1 MEPFLRWAGGK
12 SWLVK
17 YLDEIVGD
25 IEFSHY
31 FEPFLGGGAIFFA
44 TKHKLRSYLSDANE
58 DLVRTYIAVR
68 DMPEDVILYFE
79 QFQNTEEQY
88 YFIRDQQYSAPA
100 QRAAQF
106 IFLNQMS
113 YNGIYRVNAD
123 GRYNVPYGF
132 REGLEYDVQ
141 RIRDASVALRNT
153 SIKFGDFEIN
163 KYTIQPGD
171 LVFLDPPYT
180 VSHNENGF
188 IKYNQKLFSLGD
200 QKRLSLFIDYIKGKG
215 AYYILTNAAH
225 DTIKQIFEKGDR
237 RIELQRHSLIGGTGA
252 ERRTV
257 AEYVFTN
264 IPAPRRE
271 NE

>member
-17 YLDEIVGD
+17 HFRAIAGNLEIN
-25 IEFSHY
+25 HY
-31 FEPFLGGGAIFFA
+31 HEPFLGGGAIFFS
-44 TKHKLRSYLSDANE
+44 TEHRLRSYLSDANE
-58 DLVRTYIAVR
+58 DLIQAYIAVR
-68 DMPEDVILYFE
+68 DTPDDVIRFFGQY
-79 QFQNTEEQY
+79 QNTEEQY
-88 YFIRDQQYSAPA
+88 YFIRNQQYDDPA

-113 YNGIYRVNAD
+113 YNGLYRVNAD

-132 REGLEYDVQ
+132 RAEFEYDVQ
-141 RIRDASVALRNT
+141 RILDASIALKNT
-153 SIKFGDFEIN
+153 NIKYGDFEIN
-163 KYTIQPGD
+163 KYIIKPGD

-188 IKYNQKLFSLGD
+188 IKYNQKLFSLDD
-200 QKRLSLFIDYIKGKG
+200 QRRLSRFIDYIKRKG

-225 DTIKQIFEKGDR
+225 ATIREIFEKGDR
-237 RIELQRHSLIGGTGA
+237 RIELDRYSLIGGKAA
-252 ERRTV
+252 ERKKIL
-257 AEYVFTN
+257 EYVFTN

-271 NE
+271 NA